1 MWAAYDDRRP
11 FLIVMAAL
19 IAMTWLALWIWSI
32 SPYARFLGHEGIGDL
47 GSAFGGQY
55 LALLGV
61 FVAGWTL
68 MTIAM
73 MLPTSLPLVML
84 FHRLT
89 RQRSDRLRLVVS
101 LIVGYLGVW
110 VLFGGL
116 AHLGDLF
123 VHEAVEHSTWL
134 KDNAWAVGAGAI
146 MIAGIYQFTPLKYKC
161 LDKCRSPLSFIAEHW
176 RGSQHGV
183 QAVRLGAHHGLFC
196 IGCCWSLMMLMFV
209 VGVGN
214 VAWMLVLGSVMAVE
228 KNMPW
233 GSKISAPLGMA
244 LVGWGLVLCATA
256 THSTPHLH

>member
-19 IAMTWLALWIWSI
+19 IAITWLALWIWSI
-32 SPYARFLGHEGIGDL
+32 SPYARFLGHEEIGDL

-134 KDNAWAVGAGAI
+134 EENAWAVGAGTI
-146 MIAGIYQFTPLKYKC
+146 MIAGIYQFTP
-161 LDKCRSPLSFIAEHW
+161 
-176 RGSQHGV
+176 
-183 QAVRLGAHHGLFC
+183 
-196 IGCCWSLMMLMFV
+196 
-209 VGVGN
+209 
-214 VAWMLVLGSVMAVE
+214 
-228 KNMPW
+228 
-233 GSKISAPLGMA
+233 
-244 LVGWGLVLCATA
+244 
-256 THSTPHLH
+256 